1 MDLLGTEL
9 VSQTIRTTTQLTY
22 LDNNTDSQSL
32 TNLSSSEHQ
41 SLRHGLIAISVLSA
55 ISLTLSS
62 SLFTYLT
69 YKLISWKLN
78 KRERARILVSN
89 VPDVPPVPNLDFQDG
104 PFVADSQTAKIA
116 HEAHIRQIRSVEN
129 EAPNQFLILIYNLLL
144 ADIHQAIGFFIS
156 VVWLSKDGIY
166 IDSPACF
173 VQALFIPNGDL
184 AASCFITLIAIHTYL
199 SVVRQYQPPQR
210 VLNGAIIFMW
220 VFVWGMSA
228 IPILATNNGK
238 VAGGF
243 FVRAGAWVSHFSRF
257 YAGVD
262 DYLLGQQRNCMPP
275 PLSNPSPFFQCW
287 ITRYYENLRLLTHYL
302 FIFIAIIVTS
312 GLYIAT
318 YISLRR
324 QMQLKAAMPHVQLNH
339 NPVFLIYPLIY
350 VVCTLPLAVGRVA
363 TMASATVPIAYYCF
377 AGAAM
382 VSNGLLDCILF
393 SSTRHSIVFGAAD
406 QIGIK
411 DTGLDTFSFMRTP
424 ASKFG
429 NNVWIQG
436 GPSGNRS
443 EGWSGVGGWWQARIG
458 RDGSRGTPPR
468 SVSQESLRAGELND
482 LAIQMN
488 VVTTMTVEVDPERRI
503 NRHQSESLSAASDDT
518 TIKRTERQF

>member
-1 MDLLGTEL
+1 MNSSSMDLLGTEL

-243 FVRAGAWVSHFSRF
+243 FVRAGAW
-257 YAGVD
+257 
-262 DYLLGQQRNCMPP
+262 
-275 PLSNPSPFFQCW
+275 CW